1 MVWRFAMMDDP
12 LDAVP
17 EQADSP
23 SRIVTNSSWLLSS
36 RLVVASIQWFT
47 TLLIIR
53 NLSVDDFGTFSLIF
67 GILGMLSIITD
78 LGLGRVAV
86 KLLLEK
92 ASDRARSAGAYITLR
107 SVFGVLGYLVAFVVV
122 TLGGYGPVTVTA
134 TAIGALSVILDTVGD
149 AHTTIFQVRER
160 MRVPSIS
167 AVMAASTQMLAV
179 LTLIQKDAS
188 LIPFMIP
195 AVIASAVDCSIRV
208 VGARRLQRIRYTV
221 DPRLWW
227 RLLKEAVPISVGN
240 AMATLYYRVDII
252 MLSQLATLTAVAT
265 YSVAYK
271 FVDLVGVIPAVFST
285 AALPVL
291 VRHWPD
297 DRESLQRVMLQIC
310 RLLAAIAGLI
320 AAGFLVLADEVVPL
334 LYGQQY
340 SDAVAPAKIVVLSQC
355 LSFAAEAALLVLIAA
370 GRHKR
375 FPVIAGIGLAFNIGV
390 NLVVIPRYA
399 YMGAAW
405 ATLATDVLMM
415 IALWYEVRRHR
426 LFPLVR
432 LLSLW
437 RVAGCTLLTGFVGW
451 AAVAWLWWPLVVVV
465 MTVVFAGACLA
476 TAALGSRSPRE
487 AVHIG

>member
-1 MVWRFAMMDDP
+1 MTDDP
-12 LDAVP
+12 PDAVP
-17 EQADSP
+17 GKTEGP
-23 SRIVTNSSWLLSS
+23 SRIVTNSTWLLSS
-36 RLVVASIQWFT
+36 RLVVASIQWLT

-86 KLLLEK
+86 KLLLDK
-92 ASDRARSAGAYITLR
+92 GGDPARSAGAYITLR
-107 SVFGVLGYLVAFVVV
+107 SVFGVLGYLVALGVVAV
-122 TLGGYGPVTVTA
+122 GGYGPVTVAA

-160 MRVPSIS
+160 MRMPSVS
-167 AVMAASTQMLAV
+167 AVLAASTQMLAV
-179 LTLIQKDAS
+179 LALVQRDAS

-195 AVIASAVDCSIRV
+195 AVLASAVDCSIRV
-208 VGARRLQRIRYTV
+208 IGAHRLQNIRYAV

-227 RLLKEAVPISVGN
+227 HLLKEAVPISVGN
-240 AMATLYYRVDII
+240 AMATLYYRVDIV

-291 VRHWPD
+291 VRHWPA
-297 DRESLQRVMLQIC
+297 DREGLQRVVLQIC
-310 RLLAAIAGLI
+310 RLLAALAGLI
-320 AAGFLVLADEVVPL
+320 AVGFLVLADEVVPL

-340 SDAVAPAKIVVLSQC
+340 SDAVAPARIVVLSQC
-355 LSFAAEAALLVLIAA
+355 LSFAAEAALMVLIAA
-370 GRHKR
+370 GRHKT
-375 FPVIAGIGLAFNIGV
+375 FPVVAAVGLAFNIAV
-390 NLVVIPRYA
+390 NLVVIPRYS

-405 ATLATDVLMM
+405 ATLATDVLMT
-415 IALWYEVRRHR
+415 IALWNEVRRNR
-426 LFPLVR
+426 LFPLIR
-432 LLSLW
+432 LLALW
-437 RVAGCTLLTGFVGW
+437 RVAGCTLLTGLVGW
-451 AAVAWLWWPLVVVV
+451 AAVAWLWWPLVVVL

-476 TAALGSRSPRE
+476 TSALGSRSPRE
-487 AVHIG
+487 ALHIG